1 MWQKKMI
8 YDTKTIFP
16 FRYKTLCKLIIIIM
30 IIIKIIII
38 IVIVDT
44 TAAPAL
50 YISCGHTTDF
60 LPR

>member
-38 IVIVDT
+38 IIVIVDT
-44 TAAPAL
+44 TAAPAV
-50 YISCGHTTDF
+50 YIVGQ
-60 LPR
+60 